1 MIRHIN
7 ISNNELRKKIRHRE
21 ILMGGNSRL
30 KIYGSLL
37 CNSGKRMSKN
47 NRVFFANAEEAV
59 QLGFRPCG
67 HCMRDAYQ
75 TWKNGFI
82 Q

>member
-1 MIRHIN
+1 MIRHIDITN
-7 ISNNELRKKIRHRE
+7 DELRKKIRRRE

-37 CNSGKRMSKN
+37 CNSGKRMNKN
-47 NRVFFANAEEAV
+47 NRVFFASVEEAV

-67 HCMRDAYQ
+67 RCMRDAYQ
-75 TWKNGFI
+75 TWKNGLI